1 MGATPR
7 GSINLAMDGEFKS
20 TLRFPNRVAQFLGF
34 VIPEAILQYVY
45 AALLALATYVGA
57 WIVRHLFLRTVE
69 HAKTSNVL
77 VRRVGRVLQAIV
89 VLVGVLA
96 IFAVLSIDVSSVI
109 IGLGAVSI
117 AVSFALSTLLNN
129 LVAGVL
135 IAADDS
141 VRVGDTIKVGELQGR
156 VVRMRARASELETA
170 EGRRVFVPNVYLAQN
185 PIVRLGRGNPPQQG
199 PSG

>member
-1 MGATPR
+1 MAAR
-7 GSINLAMDGEFKS
+7 
-20 TLRFPNRVAQFLGF
+20 LRDRVADFLGF
-34 VIPEAILQYVY
+34 VVSDAVLVQLLY
-45 AALLALATYVGA
+45 AAFIAVATYAGA
-57 WIVRHLFLRTVE
+57 WIVRRLFLHSVE
-69 HAKTSNVL
+69 RAPTSNVL

-89 VLVGVLA
+89 VLVGLLA
-96 IFAVLSIDVSSVI
+96 IVAVLNIDISSVI

-117 AVSFALSTLLNN
+117 ALSFALSTLLNN

-141 VRVGDTIKVGELQGR
+141 VRVGDAIKVGDLQGR
-156 VVRMRARASELETA
+156 VVRMRARASELETP

-185 PIVRLGRGNPPQQG
+185 PIVRLGRGNPPRQG